1 MFAAKSDTER
11 SGRNRNHERS
21 KCGRLRHTGPE
32 DKQELIAP
40 DDNVILRLGRHV
52 RIVVSGQRNRLR
64 VPGAICVQRLMRSRR
79 RPAPLLQAAVDSPIT
94 RIALGGW

>member
-40 DDNVILRLGRHV
+40 DDNVILRLGRYV

-64 VPGAICVQRLMRSRR
+64 VSWCHLCSAFDAISTPPCAL
-79 RPAPLLQAAVDSPIT
+79 AAS
-94 RIALGGW
+94 GC